1 VAKSK
6 TIYNPKYIIINNTT
20 NCGLLSRFPAP
31 PVGQSIRRIPGQKPS
46 YCKNFFYILVV
57 ACRQGTSMDAS
68 VSESDTDA
76 RQGGIAMR
84 EGRRPWRTPNVILAS
99 ASHTEAASALPDDGP
114 SSVS

>member
-1 VAKSK
+1 
-6 TIYNPKYIIINNTT
+6 
-20 NCGLLSRFPAP
+20 
-31 PVGQSIRRIPGQKPS
+31 
-46 YCKNFFYILVV
+46 
-57 ACRQGTSMDAS
+57 MDAS
-68 VSESDTDA
+68 VAEYDTDA

>member
-20 NCGLLSRFPAP
+20 NCGLLSRFPP
-31 PVGQSIRRIPGQKPS
+31 PRSASQSVEYPGKKPP
-46 YCKNFFYILVV
+46 YCKNFFYILLV